1 MLTFSDNELRNSIKN
16 AIRPEY
22 SDYKDVDALLFKGL
36 SIVLTLLKIT

>member
-22 SDYKDVDALLFKGL
+22 SVYKDVDALLLNAL
-36 SIVLTLLKIT
+36 SKPSSF